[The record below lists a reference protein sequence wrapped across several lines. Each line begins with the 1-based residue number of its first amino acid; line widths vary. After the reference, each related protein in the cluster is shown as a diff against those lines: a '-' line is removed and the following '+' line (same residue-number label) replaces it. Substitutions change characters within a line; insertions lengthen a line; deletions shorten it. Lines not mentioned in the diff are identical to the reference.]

1 MISSEIIFSIV
12 TFIFCSGVVYGALS
26 NRIKNLEKSIH
37 ENKDI
42 GERLAKIETKVEIL
56 VNHINK

>member
-42 GERLAKIETKVEIL
+42 ETKVEIL